1 MAIKDRLKQLVSSY
15 SQPPCYSEEELEEH
29 QCPNCGHVFKGNYC
43 PVCRQE
49 AGDGRI
55 TWKSV
60 WKNIVSVW
68 GMDSR
73 SLPNTLWQLLVR
85 PGRHIGAYISGHRQT
100 SYSPANML
108 FIVAVFYVVIKHLF
122 NYHDHNA
129 IKVYYPELKSDTLQ
143 ILYAVF
149 SWMVEQPG
157 WIAMGL
163 TLIMILPTWF
173 LFHFSPRHTR
183 HTLPEGIFIQLFMS
197 TLMLLVASTI
207 KISNGW
213 TFLLIPFYYFFCYRQ
228 LFGYRLLSTLWRT
241 AMCFIIWAIVVITI
255 IFILLFVSSIWIPE
269 FQDNIEM
276 SPIDAGIIVIF
287 QALLLTA
294 NIAIG
299 YWISKRTSLIRDCNT
314 ENT

>member
-1 MAIKDRLKQLVSSY
+1 MKLTKITDRTQFWRNKTRNHSD
-15 SQPPCYSEEELEEH
+15 EELQEH
-29 QCPNCGHVFKGNYC
+29 CCANCGHVFKGNYC
-43 PVCRQE
+43 PICRQE

-55 TWKSV
+55 TWRSV

-68 GMDSR
+68 GLDSR

-85 PGRHIGAYISGHRQT
+85 PGRHIGAYISGHRQS

-108 FIVAVFYVVIKHLF
+108 FIVAVFYVAIKYLF
-122 NYHDHNA
+122 NYHNT
-129 IKVYYPELKSDTLQ
+129 IKVYSPEIKSDILR

-149 SWMVEQPG
+149 SWVVEQPG
-157 WIAMGL
+157 WITMGL

-197 TLMLLVASTI
+197 TLMLLIASTI
-207 KISNGW
+207 RISNGW

-228 LFGYRLLSTLWRT
+228 LFGYRFWGTLWRT
-241 AMCFIIWAIVVITI
+241 ALCFIIWVIVVIN
-255 IFILLFVSSIWIPE
+255 ILAIVLFVSSILIPE
-269 FQDNIEM
+269 LQDNIEM
-276 SPIDAGIIVIF
+276 RSVDVVFIIIF
-287 QALLLTA
+287 QALLLIA
-294 NIAIG
+294 NLALG
-299 YWISKRTSLIRDCNT
+299 YWISKRTSVIQNCNT

>member
-1 MAIKDRLKQLVSSY
+1 MKATKISDLIRAWRKKTPSHLY
-15 SQPPCYSEEELEEH
+15 EELEEH
-29 QCPNCGHVFKGNYC
+29 RCANCGHEFKGNYC
-43 PVCRQE
+43 PICRQE

-55 TWKSV
+55 TWRSV

-85 PGRHIGAYISGHRQT
+85 PGRHIGAYIGGHRQM

-122 NYHDHNA
+122 NYHNA
-129 IKVYYPELKSDTLQ
+129 INVYSPEIKSGTLR
-143 ILYAVF
+143 ILYAAFTWV
-149 SWMVEQPG
+149 VEQPG

-173 LFHFSPRHTR
+173 LFRFSPRHTR

-197 TLMLLVASTI
+197 TLMLLIASTI
-207 KISNGW
+207 SISDGW
-213 TFLLIPFYYFFCYRQ
+213 TFLLIPFYYCFCYRQ
-228 LFGYRLLSTLWRT
+228 LFGYRLWGTLWRT
-241 AMCFIIWAIVVITI
+241 AMCFLVWIIVFITISAIV
-255 IFILLFVSSIWIPE
+255 LFVSSIVIPE
-269 FQDNIEM
+269 FQNNIEM
-276 SPIDAGIIVIF
+276 RPVDAVFIIIF
-287 QALLLTA
+287 QALLLIA
-294 NIAIG
+294 NIALG
-299 YWISKRTSLIRDCNT
+299 YWISKRTSHGRANNT